1 MSDEKLGLAAF
12 VGVDWA
18 DEEHAFCIL
27 PADGGEAQQGMLQQ
41 KPEAVAAWAAQ
52 LRERFG
58 GRPVGI
64 CLEQSRGPLLY
75 ALMPYEFLVLYPINP
90 VQLAAYR
97 KALDPSGAKGDP
109 RDGQLLA
116 RFLRDQ
122 GDQLRVWRPDDEITR
137 SLRLL
142 SEQRRAWVEERV
154 ALENQ
159 LRQRLKETY
168 PQVLELFSGDLCADY
183 VLAFLAK
190 FPTLKELQRA
200 SPQQLA
206 KWLRRPRRRSDD
218 PPAEELQRQRI
229 VAVRQSLPLT
239 KDGAIIEH
247 ARLVICHVVAQ
258 IQSLNRAIA
267 DCEQKIAERF
277 AQHPDRDLF
286 SSLPG
291 AEAALA
297 PRLTAA
303 FGTDRD
309 KFQNAQGMQ
318 QMSGIAPIT
327 RSSGKT
333 KVVQVRWACP
343 KFLRQTFHEFARCST
358 KYSAWSGAYVRMRQ
372 AAGTP
377 YQVIIRALAFKWQR
391 IMFRCWKERQPYDE
405 QRYLESLRTAGSKLL
420 RFLPSST
427 GETP

>member
-1 MSDEKLGLAAF
+1 MNENCSYAAF

-27 PADGGEAQQGMLQQ
+27 PTDEAATQHGMLRQ
-41 KPEAVAAWAAQ
+41 KPEAIAAWIAQ

-58 GRPVGI
+58 GRPVAI

-75 ALMPYEFLVLYPINP
+75 ALMSYDFLVLYPINP

-109 RDGQLLA
+109 RDGELLA
-116 RFLRDQ
+116 RFLRDHH
-122 GDQLRVWRPDDEITR
+122 DQLRVWRPDDEITR

-142 SEQRRAWVEERV
+142 TQQRRTWVEERV

-168 PQVLELFSGDLCADY
+168 PQALELLTGDLHDEH

-190 FPTLKELQRA
+190 FPTLHESQRA

-206 KWLRRPRRRSDD
+206 KWLRTPRRRSDD
-218 PPAEELQRQRI
+218 PSAEELQRQRI
-229 VAVRQSLPLT
+229 QALRQALPLT

-247 ARLVICHVVAQ
+247 ARLVICHVVLQ

-267 DCEQKIAERF
+267 DCEQKITERF
-277 AQHPDRDLF
+277 AEHPDHELF
-286 SSLPG
+286 SSFPG
-291 AEAALA
+291 AGAAMA
-297 PRLTAA
+297 PRLAAA
-303 FGTDRD
+303 FGTDRA
-309 KFQNAQGMQ
+309 KFEHAREIQ
-318 QMSGIAPIT
+318 QMSGIAPVT

-333 KVVQVRWACP
+333 RVVQVRWACP
-343 KFLRQTFHEFARCST
+343 KFLRQTFHEFARCSM
-358 KYSAWSGAYVRMRQ
+358 KFSAWAQAYVKMRQ
-372 AAGTP
+372 ATGTA
-377 YQVIIRALAFKWQR
+377 YQVIIRGLAFKWQR
-391 IMFRCWKERQPYDE
+391 ILFRCWKNRQPYDE
-405 QRYLESLRTAGSKLL
+405 QRYLQSLRDTGSELL
-420 RFLPSST
+420 RFLPPQT
-427 GETP
+427 GKIP